1 MIGNLTPRQ
10 HILVALDRLD
20 WYQENADPACL
31 AAFND
36 ITRSGEVSFPDLV
49 AAAERNG
56 ADPLIFL
63 AMCGWLPGTASGGPP
78 FFHINDWRADGKEVF
93 LFEGDHATAY
103 CFLMDLVHD
112 RLPNFSP
119 YPRIVTEGRP

>member
-1 MIGNLTPRQ
+1 MIGNLTRKQ
-10 HILVALDRLD
+10 HIEVAHQRLD
-20 WYQENADPACL
+20 WYLDNTDAACI
-31 AAFND
+31 ATFND
-36 ITRSGEVSFPDLV
+36 VMRSGESSFPDLV

-78 FFHINDWRADGKEVF
+78 FFHINDWRASGQEVF

-119 YPRIVTEGRP
+119 WPTIIERPAP

>member
-1 MIGNLTPRQ
+1 MIGNLTRRQ
-10 HILVALDRLD
+10 HIESALDRLD

-36 ITRSGEVSFPDLV
+36 TMRSGEASFPDLM

-63 AMCGWLPGTASGGPP
+63 AMCGWLPSTTSGGPP
-78 FFHINDWRADGKEVF
+78 FFHVNDWRAAGQTVY
-93 LFEGDHATAY
+93 LFDGDHRTAY

-119 YPRIVTEGRP
+119 WPTIIDRPAP